1 MDSALG
7 EFLTKLKAIGIIVGI
22 GAIMSYLYY
31 NLKRKDLF
39 GGYIGGLVVGII
51 GAIIGVFVID
61 FLFQDIAARILV
73 FLTQDVGVNVIT
85 GFIGAWIALYI
96 MNRLNHD
103 KERKKF

>member
-1 MDSALG
+1 MDSAIV
-7 EFLTKLKAIGIIVGI
+7 EFLTKLKALGIIVLI
-22 GAIMSYLYY
+22 GAIMSYVYY
-31 NLKRKDLF
+31 NLKRRDLF
-39 GGYIGGLVVGII
+39 GGYIGGLVVGVI

-61 FLFQDIAARILV
+61 FLFQDIAAKVLI

-85 GFIGAWIALYI
+85 GFIGAWIALYV